1 MYEQKARQMSA
12 FQGTFAGLAGGG
24 GGGGGPG
31 TDTTAIHDDTAGE
44 ISLITEKTA
53 PVAADLII
61 IEDSAA
67 ANVKKRVQLTN
78 ATIAPLRLAAGS
90 AAAPTYSF
98 STGTD
103 RGWYDNGGD
112 ITCSVNGSNK
122 MEIRATSIRA
132 TNDIEPVSDKN
143 SNLGTAT
150 MRFGTVFSGILNN
163 DDEAQDLTTGNKT
176 VSAETGAVRCTGNGA
191 GGNTLTFPAAPSNGD
206 ILTVIEIGNS
216 SVAKVAAN
224 AGHTLDQTTNVPAGG
239 THKYMFFGTIWYLV
253 SSFNPTVAA
262 TPDNVKQFYADQLD
276 SPVNADFVVNALA
289 PAAADA
295 TNAALTVR
303 LFDDTAEEGVAWILR
318 PPSTATNI
326 VLTFVG
332 RAATAPGAARTVGL
346 KLYKRDIAD
355 NAAVAAWSAGT
366 ALTDIDITTNAFF
379 QYDTQT
385 IALSTL
391 SITAGRETQFEM
403 TRVNPV
409 GGTELVGDWALL
421 KIGVEFT

>member
-1 MYEQKARQMSA
+1 
-12 FQGTFAGLAGGG
+12 
-24 GGGGGPG
+24 
-31 TDTTAIHDDTAGE
+31 
-44 ISLITEKTA
+44 
-53 PVAADLII
+53 
-61 IEDSAA
+61 
-67 ANVKKRVQLTN
+67 
-78 ATIAPLRLAAGS
+78 
-90 AAAPTYSF
+90 
-98 STGTD
+98 
-103 RGWYDNGGD
+103 
-112 ITCSVNGSNK
+112 
-122 MEIRATSIRA
+122 
-132 TNDIEPVSDKN
+132 
-143 SNLGTAT
+143 
-150 MRFGTVFSGILNN
+150 
-163 DDEAQDLTTGNKT
+163 
-176 VSAETGAVRCTGNGA
+176 
-191 GGNTLTFPAAPSNGD
+191 
-206 ILTVIEIGNS
+206 
-216 SVAKVAAN
+216 
-224 AGHTLDQTTNVPAGG
+224 
-239 THKYMFFGTIWYLV
+239 MFFGTIWYLV